1 MNGSQEEQK
10 EKQSNQLLDK
20 MFSSNLE
27 NREKYTELT
36 DAEKEKIYFAV
47 DMV

>member
-27 NREKYTELT
+27 NRENYTELT